1 MMIKQNKRLAFSIVL
16 ILVVI
21 FGLNSVYASDEE
33 VNDQT
38 LKQEETEALRAENE
52 QLEQLV
58 TEQEDDIITLDHMN
72 SDLYGQ
78 LMIYR
83 DQVNQMSA
91 NQEREYY
98 MEDE

>member
-1 MMIKQNKRLAFSIVL
+1 MMIKQNKRLALSIVL

-21 FGLNSVYASDEE
+21 FRLNSVYASDEE

-38 LKQEETEALRAENE
+38 LQQETEEALRAENE

-58 TEQEDDIITLDHMN
+58 MEQEDDIITLDNMN

-78 LMIYR
+78 LMVYR